1 MRAGMAG
8 FGQMVLAAALVAPLW
23 SGAMMRPAFAQE
35 TGAQQVGALQMG
47 EITVTGE
54 GRVDSTPDMA
64 LIHLG
69 VTTEGETAAAALA
82 ANSTEIA
89 KVLANLTAAGIT
101 GRDVQTTGLSIN
113 PNWQNEASSS
123 SMVIKGYIA
132 SNTVTVRVRA
142 LDSLGALLDAAVKDG
157 ANTLNGVEFGLQDPA
172 PVQAEARKRAVADA
186 QARAELIAGA
196 AGVKLAG
203 IKSISEGGAQPMPM
217 PMLRMAADSAA
228 AGAVPVASGE
238 VGTLAQVTIVWT
250 LAP

>member
-1 MRAGMAG
+1 MRAGKMR
-8 FGQMVLAAALVAPLW
+8 FGGVMLAVVLAMPM
-23 SGAMMRPAFAQE
+23 MMRPVVAEE
-35 TGAQQVGALQMG
+35 TMGMIEAG
-47 EITVTGE
+47 EIMVTGE
-54 GRVDSTPDMA
+54 GRIASAPDMA

-69 VTTEGETAAAALA
+69 VTTQGDTGATALA
-82 ANSTEIA
+82 ANSAEIA

-157 ANTLNGVEFGLQDPA
+157 ANTLNGVEFGLQDSA

-186 QARAELIAGA
+186 RARAELIAGA
-196 AGVKLAG
+196 AGVKLGA
-203 IKSISEGGAQPMPM
+203 IKSITEGGAAPMPV
-217 PMLRMAADSAA
+217 PMLRMAAEAA

-238 VGTLAQVTIVWT
+238 VGTTAQVTIVWT